1 LRTLVYGY
9 GNPGRQD
16 DGLGAALVSMLEQA
30 PIPGVVT
37 ECNYQLNIED
47 AYTISEY
54 DAVVFVDAS
63 LVDELPYSFRP
74 VDPSLEITFTTHSMP
89 PESVIALCEET
100 GLRCPPS
107 FMLSI
112 RGYEWDFQEGLSDNA
127 KENLQKAYTFLMS
140 LLYRDSVDSLY
151 RASEGDS
158 ASIDFQ

>member
-1 LRTLVYGY
+1 MRILVYGY

-30 PIPGVVT
+30 PIPGVDT

-63 LVDELPYSFRP
+63 LVEEVPYSFKSI
-74 VDPSLEITFTTHSMP
+74 DPSLEITFTTHSMA

-100 GLRCPPS
+100 GLHCPPS
-107 FMLSI
+107 FLLAI
-112 RGYEWDFQEGLSDNA
+112 RGYQWEFQEGLSDNA
-127 KENLQKAYTFLMS
+127 RENLQKAYEFLTS
-140 LLYRDSVDSLY
+140 LLYRDSVDFLFK
-151 RASEGDS
+151 ASEGGPVP
-158 ASIDFQ
+158 IDLQ

>member
-1 LRTLVYGY
+1 MRFLVYGY

-30 PIPGVVT
+30 PIPGVDT

-54 DAVVFVDAS
+54 DAVIFADAS
-63 LVDELPYSFRP
+63 LTEENPFSFKLI
-74 VDPSLEITFTTHSMP
+74 DAAMEITFTTHSMA

-107 FMLSI
+107 FMLAM
-112 RGYEWDFQEGLSDNA
+112 RGFEWEFMEGLTERA
-127 KENLQKAYTFLMS
+127 RVNLEKAYEFLTS
-140 LLYRDSVDSLY
+140 LLHRGSVEFLLQAAETGTS
-151 RASEGDS
+151 S
-158 ASIDFQ
+158 ADVQ